1 MMICLILLTNK
12 TEIMKHLFITLTILF
27 AFANIQAQTGIIK
40 PGNSYVNTG
49 SDTLFFM
56 PKSKLIEFKLLQTNY
71 NFSLEKIEKYKELT
85 SNFKQ
90 RILLADSTIAL
101 KRIEADIW
109 YSKLQSNDM
118 ALEQQ
123 RIVNIQLQDDKD
135 RLRRSRIYYFVGGVI
150 ATSIVFIA
158 VK

>member
-1 MMICLILLTNK
+1 
-12 TEIMKHLFITLTILF
+12 MKRIWISLFFLF
-27 AFANIQAQTGIIK
+27 VYATTQAQIGVIE
-40 PGNSYVNTG
+40 PGKTFLNSS

-56 PKSKLIEFKLLQTNY
+56 PKDKVIAFKMLQTNY
-71 NFSLEKIEKYKELT
+71 NFSLEKIEKYKELS

-90 RILLADSTIAL
+90 RIFLADSTIAL

-109 YSKLQSNDM
+109 YSKLQTNDM

-123 RIVNIQLQDDKD
+123 RIVNIQLKDDKD
-135 RLRRSRIYYFVGGVI
+135 RIRRSRIYYFVGGVL